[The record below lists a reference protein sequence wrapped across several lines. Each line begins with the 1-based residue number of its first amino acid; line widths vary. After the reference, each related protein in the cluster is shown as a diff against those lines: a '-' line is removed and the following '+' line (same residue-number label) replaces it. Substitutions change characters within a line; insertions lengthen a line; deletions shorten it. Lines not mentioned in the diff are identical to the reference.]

1 MFTKGQI
8 IKTSDGKYGVIESDI
23 NETNDKV
30 SVSTLTNLPFIRREY
45 SIAEIYSIV
54 LEEENISEH
63 DKELLILNSR
73 LIRDDRGNLSCSEL
87 VSKMLIQ

>member
-8 IKTSDGKYGVIESDI
+8 IKTSDGYYGVIESDI

-30 SVSTLTNLPFIRREY
+30 SVSTLTSLPFITREY
-45 SIAEIYSIV
+45 SIADIDSIV

-63 DKELLILNSR
+63 DKELLIINSKVTVNDVS
-73 LIRDDRGNLSCSEL
+73 LSEL
-87 VSKMLIQ
+87 VSKLLIQ